1 MKDVTTMPTT
11 PMTDAEYEIETDRLL
26 KATRTNLQA
35 IEESRQRTEG
45 VQEKTQAALDDVFRT
60 LERMATSHTA

>member
-11 PMTDAEYEIETDRLL
+11 PMTDTEYEIETDRLL
-26 KATRTNLQA
+26 KATRVNLQA
-35 IEESRQRTEG
+35 IEESRRRTEG

-60 LERMATSHTA
+60 LERMAASHAE